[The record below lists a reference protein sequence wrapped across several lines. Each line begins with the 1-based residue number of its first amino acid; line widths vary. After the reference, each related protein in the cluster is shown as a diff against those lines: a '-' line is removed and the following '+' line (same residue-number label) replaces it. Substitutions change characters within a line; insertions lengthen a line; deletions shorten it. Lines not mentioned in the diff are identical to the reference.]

1 MSGAQYASS
10 GRGGAGNFVDST
22 RSPKIQPADLQ
33 TPTLKTN
40 LVTTGRGGAGNMAAN
55 TDPVETRA
63 RQDVEPVVRR
73 ESQGAQHA
81 GRGGAGNVFKGEEAA
96 QAKHASNDSAIEDKV
111 EGLAAKGKA
120 LFFGKKDK
128 EQTTKP

>member
-22 RSPKIQPADLQ
+22 KSPKIQPADLQ

-40 LVTTGRGGAGNMAAN
+40 LVTT
-55 TDPVETRA
+55 
-63 RQDVEPVVRR
+63 
-73 ESQGAQHA
+73 

-120 LFFGKKDK
+120 LFFGKKDR
-128 EQTTKP
+128 E

>member
-63 RQDVEPVVRR
+63 RQDVEP
-73 ESQGAQHA
+73 
-81 GRGGAGNVFKGEEAA
+81 
-96 QAKHASNDSAIEDKV
+96 
-111 EGLAAKGKA
+111 
-120 LFFGKKDK
+120 
-128 EQTTKP
+128 